1 MSIRSQNRRASTA
14 TELALILTLIG
25 CGCVIAYTQLG
36 KQTQRTFARLQLSD
50 SDGKQPWNAFSD
62 GESLALKNIPDSRQA
77 AQSDPG
83 APIAVTLVCSIAGIF
98 VIAISLVSMTRR
110 TRSKP
115 KDQISEE
122 SVPPS
127 PLVSELPQALFEKRQ
142 DLLRVLAK
150 TQVESP
156 SQGPT
161 VRLVMSSKLEC
172 VLPKAPIAEIKQ
184 RMKAQCL
191 RHLLVCDGN
200 GKLVGVVSDRDVI
213 AKQGTTAAQIMSSAP
228 MTISAD
234 TQLIPA
240 VTVLINRHFS
250 SLPVVDGDKLVGIL
264 TTTDILLSMQAL
276 LLIQQRR
283 AH

>member
-1 MSIRSQNRRASTA
+1 MPIRSQNRKASAA

-36 KQTQRTFARLQLSD
+36 KQTQRTFARLQLNEA
-50 SDGKQPWNAFSD
+50 DGKQPWNAFPD
-62 GESLALKNIPDSRQA
+62 GDSLALKNIPDSCPDARND
-77 AQSDPG
+77 SETPL
-83 APIAVTLVCSIAGIF
+83 AVTWICSIVGIF
-98 VIAISLVSMTRR
+98 VIGISLVSMTRR
-110 TRSKP
+110 KRSKP
-115 KDQISEE
+115 KDETSEE
-122 SVPPS
+122 SVSPS

-150 TQVESP
+150 AHAESP

-161 VRLVMSSKLEC
+161 VRLVMSTKLEC
-172 VLPKAPIAEIKQ
+172 VLPKASIAEIKQ

-213 AKQGTTAAQIMSSAP
+213 AKPGTTAAQIMSSAP

-264 TTTDILLSMQAL
+264 TTTDILLSMQAM
-276 LLIQQRR
+276 LLIQQRPVR
-283 AH
+283 